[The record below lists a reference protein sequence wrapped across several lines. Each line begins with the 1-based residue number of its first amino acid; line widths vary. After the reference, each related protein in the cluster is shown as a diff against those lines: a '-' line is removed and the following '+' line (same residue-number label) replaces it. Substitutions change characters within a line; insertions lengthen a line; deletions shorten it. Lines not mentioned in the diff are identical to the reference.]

1 MNTKKGLPKRRYTL
15 LAMGLKNA
23 AIMLVFSFLD
33 FAGVG
38 GFLLVEVVVGGT
50 RVRLLG
56 CFVALAFAGLFSLS
70 GESCG
75 ELGSGTVGI
84 GATFRSLECENTAL
98 CL

>member
-1 MNTKKGLPKRRYTL
+1 MRNRSTQERYTL

-38 GFLLVEVVVGGT
+38 GFLLVEVVVVGGT